1 MDMDE
6 ILNAS
11 LEEMGMASFDCSCGK
26 HHEMNIKKLI
36 MGKGVLPKI
45 TEIAEPFR
53 NGPILMVSDQN
64 TFEAAG
70 EQVLRILENDH
81 YMVKNLILNSGNDIL
96 IPDER
101 VVGKVLLNI
110 EPGTGL
116 FIGVG
121 SGSINDTVKYI
132 SSRTNIPY
140 VIVCTAPS
148 MDGYVADG
156 APLIL
161 EGRKISFQATLPYG
175 VLGDTEIMKHAPQK
189 LIQAG
194 FGDVLGKLTALADWK
209 LARELNG
216 DDYCQTCVTLVE
228 RALEKVMNHVD
239 GLAKREDEAILY
251 LIEALNLTGVAM
263 GLIGISRP
271 ASGAE
276 HMLSHYWE
284 MDFIA
289 KGRFPELHGIKVGI
303 ATPIISEIFEMMK
316 DDIPEDVMKEVPDR
330 TYCEDMLRRAGAPI
344 SPKEIGI
351 DSELFYH
358 SILDGYK
365 VRSRYSILQLAVE
378 HGKIQKIADEITNRI
393 YGK

>member
-1 MDMDE
+1 MDE

-11 LEEMGMASFDCSCGK
+11 LEEMGMADFDCSCGK
-26 HHEMNIKKLI
+26 HHKMNIKKLI
-36 MGKGVLPKI
+36 MGKGVLPRI
-45 TEIAEPFR
+45 TEIAEPFQDR
-53 NGPILMVSDQN
+53 KILMVSDYH
-64 TFEAAG
+64 TFTAAG
-70 EQVLRILENDH
+70 ERVLEYLEKDQ
-81 YMVKNLILNSGNDIL
+81 YMVKNLILDSGNDIL

-110 EPGTGL
+110 EPKTGL
-116 FIGVG
+116 LIGVG

-161 EGRKISFQATLPYG
+161 DGRKISFPATLPYG
-175 VLGDTEIMKHAPQK
+175 VLGDTEIMKHAPQR

-216 DDYCQTCVTLVE
+216 DEYCQTCVTLVQ
-228 RALEKVMNHVD
+228 RALKKVLNHVD
-239 GLAKREDEAILY
+239 GLAKREDKAILY

-263 GLIGISRP
+263 GLLGISRP

-289 KGRFPELHGIKVGI
+289 KKRFPELHGIKVGI
-303 ATPIISEIFEMMK
+303 ATPIIAEVFQMMQ
-316 DDIPEDVMKEVPDR
+316 DDIPENVMKEVPDR
-330 TYCEDMLRRAGAPI
+330 EYCEDMLRRVGAPVFPI
-344 SPKEIGI
+344 EIGI
-351 DSELFYH
+351 DGELFYQ
-358 SILDGYK
+358 SILEGYK
-365 VRSRYSILQLAVE
+365 VRSRYSVLQLAVE
-378 HGKIQKIADEITNRI
+378 HGKIQNIAEKISSRI
-393 YGK
+393 YE